1 MIEFPL
7 YKITYGRGHIIET
20 EDPAILQ
27 VLVTQL
33 LENSG
38 RIIIE
43 KVKDN

>member
-1 MIEFPL
+1 MIKFPL
-7 YKITYGRGHIIET
+7 YKSTYGRSHVIET

-33 LENSG
+33 LKNSG

-43 KVKDN
+43 KVRDN